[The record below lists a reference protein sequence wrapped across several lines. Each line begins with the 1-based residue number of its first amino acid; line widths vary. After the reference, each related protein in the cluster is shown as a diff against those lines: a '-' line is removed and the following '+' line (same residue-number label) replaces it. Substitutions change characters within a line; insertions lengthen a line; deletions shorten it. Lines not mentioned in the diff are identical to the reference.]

1 MIHGGSGLSDRR
13 GTYLNRIFCRGRF
26 ILLLFIL
33 LLFAPR
39 AVQAAE
45 TDEGISFS
53 VNVDRDGKEI
63 YEVQAALISKNTYY
77 LFLPS
82 CADPRNLTIR
92 YTGRVTETS
101 IGQLD
106 TEKKTISGD
115 FSGAACVITFKDKS
129 RVTLICMQS
138 SLPAMWVSLGDASLQ
153 DVHDHQDTIF
163 EGTSAALIDP
173 GNEDHNFEENAT
185 AQFKG
190 RGNSSWYY
198 YDKRSYQIRFEE
210 KVSVLGM
217 PQARKWVLLA
227 NASDP
232 SLMRNKLVFEISAQ
246 LGFAFVPKAEYADLW
261 IDGDYR
267 GTYLVTEKPEVNKKR
282 LNLTSGHGILC
293 EYDEVFYKDEEY
305 YYEDINDIH
314 FTLKD
319 SEAEDGKADFE
330 AFEEKE
336 NAFASALMESSDWS
350 ELTKLIDPD
359 SFALMYLVNEYY
371 ANNESATTSFFWH
384 MDGPDDVLH
393 AGPVWDFDTCMRNG
407 NESTSTYYVYQNFFY
422 RNLIAYPE
430 FREILQRYYNT
441 LKPVFATSAATSDLL
456 YAKINASAAMNYV
469 RFGGLGEMDAKDT
482 VFAATFEENIR
493 DQQQWLRDRN
503 TNFSLDQVF
512 IRVKDYIAKAS
523 VASDGSS
530 VTLRL
535 LTLSKELS
543 SVTFLV
549 YGENEDPET
558 ALTFEGERQADRSF
572 MVKVPYSELNGLGT
586 YHLAAYIN
594 GSRNFPDAETNFTL
608 TKYPKGTFVS
618 EGVDYMHVFDPQY
631 YYDHYADARSESG
644 KDAKK
649 LFKHFLEVGV
659 KEGRMGSA
667 EFDVF
672 WYMKENAD
680 LYEEYG
686 DDYAAYYVHY
696 ETEGRE
702 EGRAGAEE

>member
-1 MIHGGSGLSDRR
+1 MSDRR
-13 GTYLNRIFCRGRF
+13 GFYLNRIFGRGRF

-33 LLFAPR
+33 LFFAPQ

-45 TDEGISFS
+45 KDEEISFS
-53 VNVDRDGKEI
+53 VNVDRDGKEL
-63 YEVQAALISKNTYY
+63 YEVHASLISKNTYY

-138 SLPAMWVSLGDASLQ
+138 SLPAMWITLGDASLQ

-198 YDKRSYQIRFEE
+198 YDKRSYQIRFDE

-217 PQARKWVLLA
+217 PKARKWVLLA

-267 GTYLVTEKPEVNKKR
+267 GTYLVTEKPEVNKHR
-282 LNLTSGHGILC
+282 LNLGSGHGIIC

-305 YYEDINDIH
+305 YYEDINEIH

-430 FREILQRYYNT
+430 FREILQRYYNK
-441 LKPVFATSAATSDLL
+441 LKPVFATSAATSALL
-456 YAKINASAAMNYV
+456 YA
-469 RFGGLGEMDAKDT
+469 
-482 VFAATFEENIR
+482 
-493 DQQQWLRDRN
+493 
-503 TNFSLDQVF
+503 
-512 IRVKDYIAKAS
+512 
-523 VASDGSS
+523 
-530 VTLRL
+530 
-535 LTLSKELS
+535 
-543 SVTFLV
+543 
-549 YGENEDPET
+549 
-558 ALTFEGERQADRSF
+558 
-572 MVKVPYSELNGLGT
+572 
-586 YHLAAYIN
+586 
-594 GSRNFPDAETNFTL
+594 
-608 TKYPKGTFVS
+608 
-618 EGVDYMHVFDPQY
+618 
-631 YYDHYADARSESG
+631 
-644 KDAKK
+644 
-649 LFKHFLEVGV
+649 
-659 KEGRMGSA
+659 
-667 EFDVF
+667 
-672 WYMKENAD
+672 
-680 LYEEYG
+680 
-686 DDYAAYYVHY
+686 
-696 ETEGRE
+696 
-702 EGRAGAEE
+702 